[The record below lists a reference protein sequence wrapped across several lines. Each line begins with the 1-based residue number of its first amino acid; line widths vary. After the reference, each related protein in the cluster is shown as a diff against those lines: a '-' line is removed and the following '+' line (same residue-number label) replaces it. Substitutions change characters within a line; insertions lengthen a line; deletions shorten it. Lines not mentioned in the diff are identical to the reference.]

1 MIMVKQNTKSTR
13 KKRLTKKQKEAI
25 ASKLENTVKGVSKR
39 GLFFKS
45 KDKFGEWTIVDGK
58 TKQEVF
64 KNIILVESANMM
76 LKTLNKANPKQLQK
90 IIPSFQETLTAYQQ
104 PVYKHMNDIFFY
116 KHTMKTTKDIT
127 LFHATEA
134 RVDMSLMKLRHCREE
149 LHSKLD
155 INSLHGIH
163 LA

>member
-1 MIMVKQNTKSTR
+1 MVKQNTKSTR

-90 IIPSFQETLTAYQQ
+90 IIPSFRETLTAYQQ

-116 KHTMKTTKDIT
+116 KHTMKPKDIT
-127 LFHATEA
+127 LFMP
-134 RVDMSLMKLRHCREE
+134 RGKSDMSPMKLRPIVE
-149 LHSKLD
+149 KNYI
-155 INSLHGIH
+155 IN
-163 LA
+163 

>member
-1 MIMVKQNTKSTR
+1 MVKQNTKSTR

-64 KNIILVESANMM
+64 KNIIFGRNFE
-76 LKTLNKANPKQLQK
+76 
-90 IIPSFQETLTAYQQ
+90 I
-104 PVYKHMNDIFFY
+104 
-116 KHTMKTTKDIT
+116 
-127 LFHATEA
+127 
-134 RVDMSLMKLRHCREE
+134 KLE
-149 LHSKLD
+149 
-155 INSLHGIH
+155 
-163 LA
+163 